1 MKNKIKPKSTKERH
15 HLKLGNQYIQ
25 LILLLA
31 APQLKSCYV
40 TSIVVLHTE
49 SLNQISPEFST
60 NHLMNYYQKIPMHIL
75 DCIQSITK

>member
-1 MKNKIKPKSTKERH
+1 MEIK
-15 HLKLGNQYIQ
+15 LYIQ

-31 APQLKSCYV
+31 TPQLKSCYV

-60 NHLMNYYQKIPMHIL
+60 NHLMNYYQKISVYIL